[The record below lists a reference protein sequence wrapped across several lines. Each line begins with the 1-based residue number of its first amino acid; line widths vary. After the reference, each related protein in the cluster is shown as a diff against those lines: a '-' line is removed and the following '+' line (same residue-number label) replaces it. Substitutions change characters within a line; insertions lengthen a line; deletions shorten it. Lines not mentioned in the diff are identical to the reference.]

1 MNFTTHVMFGMLIG
15 ALFFGKLEI
24 ILLVGIGAAI
34 PDIDREYGFFSRD
47 VFRKHQLHRAI
58 CHNFVF
64 LGILYLINPF
74 LGLGAFLH
82 TLLDAV
88 TTAKDRGVEWLYPFS
103 RLVKKAVYDHQ
114 GKRITEL
121 DPKTRIFMY
130 QNDPV
135 ELTRKSA
142 EDLKDYTPRPWRR
155 SYGPALSG
163 GILDMGIFAGSAAL
177 LLLMVAL
184 SEFGVRNFIDLS
196 SNAIGFNSSVP
207 LFIGSLGIVQLLV
220 LGEIKRHKEA
230 KRASRDPP
238 MLYKITYFLSL
249 SLIASGIILGAYLNP
264 SSIIVFAGNLP
275 YIVAGILVVFVVA
288 FIVLK
293 IYSNKSASRMRNGG
307 QPYSV

>member
-74 LGLGAFLH
+74 LALGAFIH

-88 TTAKDRGVEWLYPFS
+88 TTSKDRGVEWLYPFS

-121 DPKTRIFMY
+121 DSKTKIFMY

-135 ELTRKSA
+135 ELTRKTA

-177 LLLMVAL
+177 LLLMLAL

-196 SNAIGFNSSVP
+196 SNAISLSSSGP
-207 LFIGSLGIVQLLV
+207 LIIGSLGVALV
-220 LGEIKRHKEA
+220 LVIGEIKRHSEA
-230 KRASRDPP
+230 KKASRSPP
-238 MLYKITYFLSL
+238 MLFKITYFLSL
-249 SLIASGIILGAYLNP
+249 SLIAIGIILGAYLNP
-264 SSIIVFAGNLP
+264 SSISAFLGNLP
-275 YIVAGILVVFVVA
+275 YLIAGVLVVFSVA

-293 IYSNKSASRMRNGG
+293 IYSHKSTTRMRNGG